1 MFIVQNNI
9 VLNNFKIQYEDFVK
23 MFSLLISFVVMINP
37 VALFLYL
44 QPIMLELD
52 HKEFRILL
60 FKASATS
67 FSIYL
72 LFFLLGDVIFTEVFQ
87 INFEAFRIFGGIV
100 LFSFAYFYIVKGQK
114 AMLRMKENLD
124 DLANEIA
131 LPFMVGA
138 GTISLSILMKE
149 KLDYTLGIT
158 NLILAVVASYMVVM
172 GLKFIRDKLKKEKLR
187 IAFDKNMEIVVRLNG
202 FFVGAIGINM
212 MHTGIQNLYF

>member
-1 MFIVQNNI
+1 
-9 VLNNFKIQYEDFVK
+9 

-52 HKEFRILL
+52 HKEFRKLL
-60 FKASATS
+60 FKASLTS

-114 AMLRMKENLD
+114 AMLKIKENLD

-149 KLDYTLGIT
+149 QLDYTLGIS
-158 NLILAVVASYMVVM
+158 NLILAVIISYLVVM
-172 GLKFIRDKLKKEKLR
+172 GLKFTRDKLKKEKFR

-212 MHTGIQNLYF
+212 MHTGIHNLYF